1 MEEVFRLPDRKR
13 QPRKSIPRAK
23 NDCSEGVLLEDKAS
37 MQDTKLNQGLE
48 ELLEIVR
55 HHHPKSPTDIIE
67 RAFNFS
73 LSLHKGQTRSS
84 GEPYI
89 SHPLEV
95 AKILAGLQLDSVT
108 IATGLLHDTVE
119 DTVTSLEEIE
129 KNFGPE
135 IASLVDGLTKIS
147 KINFQTSEEKQAENF
162 RKMILAMA
170 KDLRVILVK
179 LADRLHNMRTL
190 EFLKPEK
197 QQRIAQE
204 TLDIYS
210 PLANRLGLSSIKREL
225 EDLSLRYTKPEI
237 YYRLVQQVSKKM
249 KEREQYTKDVMS
261 VLQNAMID
269 HNYTTAKVSGR
280 AKHLY
285 GIHRKMEKRNL
296 TYDQVYDITG
306 FRILV
311 DTVEQCYGTIG
322 LIHSLWTPVPGRFKD
337 YIAIPKANFYQS
349 LHTTVIGPGGER
361 IEIQIRTKKMHE
373 TAERGIAAHWAYK
386 ESGINSADREK
397 FDWLNRLVEWNR
409 DLKDPNEF
417 LETVKLDLFTE
428 DVYVFTPKGEVR
440 EFPKDSTPLDFAYA
454 VHTDLGNHCIGA
466 KVNNRMVPLKHKL
479 KSGDSVE
486 IMTSPNQRPNKD
498 WLKIVRTSRAKNK
511 IRQYIKTEEFEKST
525 AMGESILDR
534 ELKREGLKVKALVKD
549 GTILKIAESF
559 SLKTV
564 EDLLSAVGYGKLSAK
579 KVLTKIR
586 PDEAANES
594 PAPSSTFLEKIFKEA
609 AQKNKTSQAVKVK
622 GIEDLLVRF
631 ARCCNPVPGD
641 SVVGF
646 ITRGRGISVHSQK
659 CPKVFE
665 IDPHRLVEIEWDL
678 SKTTEREVNVRVVCE
693 DRPGLLADMSKV
705 IRDLDANISR
715 AQIRTTK
722 DKKAVCMFA
731 VGISNLS
738 HLRKIISKLEG
749 VTGVISVERVQRKNE

>member
-1 MEEVFRLPDRKR
+1 
-13 QPRKSIPRAK
+13 
-23 NDCSEGVLLEDKAS
+23 
-37 MQDTKLNQGLE
+37 
-48 ELLEIVR
+48 
-55 HHHPKSPTDIIE
+55 
-67 RAFNFS
+67 
-73 LSLHKGQTRSS
+73 
-84 GEPYI
+84 
-89 SHPLEV
+89 
-95 AKILAGLQLDSVT
+95 
-108 IATGLLHDTVE
+108 
-119 DTVTSLEEIE
+119 
-129 KNFGPE
+129 
-135 IASLVDGLTKIS
+135 
-147 KINFQTSEEKQAENF
+147 
-162 RKMILAMA
+162 
-170 KDLRVILVK
+170 
-179 LADRLHNMRTL
+179 
-190 EFLKPEK
+190 
-197 QQRIAQE
+197 
-204 TLDIYS
+204 
-210 PLANRLGLSSIKREL
+210 
-225 EDLSLRYTKPEI
+225 
-237 YYRLVQQVSKKM
+237 
-249 KEREQYTKDVMS
+249 
-261 VLQNAMID
+261 
-269 HNYTTAKVSGR
+269 
-280 AKHLY
+280 
-285 GIHRKMEKRNL
+285 
-296 TYDQVYDITG
+296 
-306 FRILV
+306 
-311 DTVEQCYGTIG
+311 
-322 LIHSLWTPVPGRFKD
+322 
-337 YIAIPKANFYQS
+337 
-349 LHTTVIGPGGER
+349 VIGPGGER